1 MEFKGFIFTKKIARP
16 LSDKAEVGRSETKR
30 TQEYGGDYADPLGE
44 RRNLGPSTLVTE
56 GLFAYKKILL
66 YKYFENV

>member
-30 TQEYGGDYADPLGE
+30 TQEYGGDYADPLG
-44 RRNLGPSTLVTE
+44 PSTLVTE

>member
-30 TQEYGGDYADPLGE
+30 TQEYGGDYA
-44 RRNLGPSTLVTE
+44 GPSTLVTE

>member
-44 RRNLGPSTLVTE
+44 RNPSTLVTE
-56 GLFAYKKILL
+56 GLFAYKKNLL